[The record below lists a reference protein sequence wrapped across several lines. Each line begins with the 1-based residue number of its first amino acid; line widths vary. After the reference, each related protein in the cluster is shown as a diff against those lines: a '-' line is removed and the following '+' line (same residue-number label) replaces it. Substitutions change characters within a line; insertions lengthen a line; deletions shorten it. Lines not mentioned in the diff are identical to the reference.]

1 MENILPKFEVGQK
14 VKDKITGKVKIISY
28 LQYCDSDD
36 NCQWYYSF
44 DSLNWYLYPEDDLEE
59 I

>member
-1 MENILPKFEVGQK
+1 MSNTQPKFEIGQK
-14 VKDKITGKVKIISY
+14 VKDKVTGKIKIISH
-28 LQYCDSDD
+28 LQYCDS
-36 NCQWYYSF
+36 NGECNWYYSF